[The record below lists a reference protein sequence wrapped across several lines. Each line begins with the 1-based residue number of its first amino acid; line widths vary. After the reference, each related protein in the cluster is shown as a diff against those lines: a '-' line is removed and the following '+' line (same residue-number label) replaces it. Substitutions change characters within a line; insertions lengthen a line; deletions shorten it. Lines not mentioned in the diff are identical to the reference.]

1 MNRAAAGSMRWYEA
15 CAAAVGDEGCSVNRL
30 RPIARAWLTLPCRRM
45 PRVTSCRSLRWT
57 VDAVQIAGLSGV
69 AAGGI
74 PTG

>member
-1 MNRAAAGSMRWYEA
+1 MNRAAAGSIRRYETF
-15 CAAAVGDEGCSVNRL
+15 AAAVGDERYSLNRL

-45 PRVTSCRSLRWT
+45 PRVRSCRSRYWT
-57 VDAVQIAGLSGV
+57 VDAVPIAGLSGV

>member
-1 MNRAAAGSMRWYEA
+1 MNLPAAGSMRWYEA
-15 CAAAVGDEGCSVNRL
+15 CAAAVGDARYSLNRL

-57 VDAVQIAGLSGV
+57 VDAVPTAGLSGV
-69 AAGGI
+69 AADGI